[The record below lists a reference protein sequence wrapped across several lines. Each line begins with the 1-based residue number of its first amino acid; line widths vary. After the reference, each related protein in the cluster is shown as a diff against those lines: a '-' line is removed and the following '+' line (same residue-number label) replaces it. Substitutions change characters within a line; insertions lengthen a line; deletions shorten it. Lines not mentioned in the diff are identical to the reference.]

1 MGICP
6 QKLHINGSGR
16 REDMSLRLALFT
28 AALIGLLGLSVGL
41 RAAEQAE
48 GMGMN
53 HLELA
58 QAIVRALGLQPDLP
72 ATATPADFT
81 TYLQGK
87 GIAPLRGWIP
97 DAEVT
102 KADLAVV
109 TVLALGLVGEVEKPE
124 DAESYVAVLDE
135 RQISLA
141 TIMDVI
147 SNLTVQSAITELVL
161 YSPITVLYET
171 FLSPVEGR

>member
-1 MGICP
+1 
-6 QKLHINGSGR
+6 
-16 REDMSLRLALFT
+16 MSLRLAIPTIVLV
-28 AALIGLLGLSVGL
+28 GLLGLSSGVY
-41 RAAEQAE
+41 AAEEAE
-48 GMGMN
+48 GVGMT

-58 QAIVRALGLQPDLP
+58 QCIVRALGLQSELP
-72 ATATPADFT
+72 VNATPADYAI
-81 TYLQGK
+81 YLQGR

-109 TVLALGLVGEVEKPE
+109 TVEALGLAGEVEKVD

-141 TIMDVI
+141 TVQDVI
-147 SNLTVQSAITELVL
+147 SNVTFLSSITELVL
-161 YSPITVLYET
+161 YSPITILYET
-171 FLSPVEGR
+171 FLSPVEAR

>member
-1 MGICP
+1 
-6 QKLHINGSGR
+6 
-16 REDMSLRLALFT
+16 MSLRLALST
-28 AALIGLLGLSVGL
+28 VALVGLLGLSLGVH
-41 RAAEQAE
+41 AAEEAE
-48 GMGMN
+48 GMGMT
-53 HLELA
+53 HVELA
-58 QAIVRALGLQPDLP
+58 QAIVRALGLQPDVP
-72 ATATPADFT
+72 ATATPADFA

-87 GIAPLRGWIP
+87 GIAPLRGWIA

-109 TVLALGLVGEVEKPE
+109 TVQALGLAGDVEKPD

-147 SNLTVQSAITELVL
+147 SNITIRAAVTELVL
-161 YSPITVLYET
+161 YSPITVLYQT